1 MFLVFEGW
9 MNQATHK
16 QSLLNE
22 SAGLR
27 PPPMFHAAQP
37 TGYVPMYNTPQ
48 VCHTCKCNFF

>member
-1 MFLVFEGW
+1 

-22 SAGLR
+22 TAGLR

-48 VCHTCKCNFF
+48 VCHHRNICIHMQITLFI